1 MLGMSIAKR
10 LGLSIVFVSL
20 SLVAPN
26 AQAWDGH
33 ESIVSALQPELNH
46 LGFPVSGYEAV
57 LRHVGDPDNGM
68 DANLDDS
75 WDPLDERKWM
85 GGTKGPTSAGFRH
98 MYFGGWQIAHPI
110 ATFQIPIKAIGQAP
124 ERVAENATHAKHL
137 LKAALNAESR
147 ADGFKKLGWSFHYAQ
162 DLAQPFHSVQVLTPR
177 MIPWKELLA
186 WPPKRGFGNLVREA
200 TRTVSNYHWAYE
212 GYVRHRLRM
221 ADSGVLQKCL
231 AQSKVYANLE
241 LEDVHSP
248 KELAYAVSRAS
259 VRLGPKLG
267 GAVIEFFGKD
277 LMSPDYDLPNGKGHL
292 DYSALATRADV
303 KEHRAKLEEVTC
315 AALANA
321 AQATLWLAKWA
332 LR

>member
-1 MLGMSIAKR
+1 MLGMNIAKR
-10 LGLSIVFVSL
+10 LGLSIGFAFL
-20 SLVAPN
+20 SLVIPN

-33 ESIVSALQPELNH
+33 LSIVSALQPELSQ
-46 LGFPVSGYEAV
+46 LGVPASGYEAMR
-57 LRHVGDPDNGM
+57 RHVGDPDNGM

-98 MYFGGWQIAHPI
+98 MYFGGWQLAHPI
-110 ATFQIPIKAIGQAP
+110 ATFQIPPKAIGQAP
-124 ERVAENATHAKHL
+124 ERVAETAAEAKRL
-137 LKAALNAESR
+137 LHAALNEESR

-162 DLAQPFHSVQVLTPR
+162 DLAQPFHSVQILTPR

-186 WPPKRGFGNLVREA
+186 WPPKRGFEKLVREA

-212 GYVRHRLRM
+212 GYVRHRLGM
-221 ADSGVLQKCL
+221 TESGVLQKCV
-231 AQSKVYANLE
+231 AQSKVYANVDLE
-241 LEDVHSP
+241 EVQSP
-248 KELAYAVSRAS
+248 KELAHAVSRAS

-277 LMSPDYDLPNGKGHL
+277 LMSADYDLPNGKGHV
-292 DYSALATRADV
+292 DYAALATRAELT
-303 KEHRAKLEEVTC
+303 EHRAKLEQVTC